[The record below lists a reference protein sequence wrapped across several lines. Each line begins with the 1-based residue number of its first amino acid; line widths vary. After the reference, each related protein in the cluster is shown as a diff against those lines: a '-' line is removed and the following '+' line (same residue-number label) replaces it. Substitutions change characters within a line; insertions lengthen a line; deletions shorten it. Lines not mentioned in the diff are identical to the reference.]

1 MGRIIRADTIRLDDF
16 INLDYSLQPDTLSY
30 GRRGWVD
37 SITHASRN
45 TIEVT
50 LVRADTWPLTPE
62 EQAAADRATYSL
74 ALSNHFF
81 GPDMVWRK

>member
-16 INLDYSLQPDTLSY
+16 INLDYIREPGSTRY

-37 SITHASRN
+37 GITHTSPN

-50 LVRADTWPLTPE
+50 LVKADTWPLTPE
-62 EQAAADRATYSL
+62 EQATAGRATYSL